1 MKTRREFLVSA
12 GGIALGAAVAPSA
25 LAGLSGSAKGKQMK
39 ILILGGTGFLGP
51 HIVNRA
57 VENGH
62 AVTLFNRGRT
72 GPDLFPDLEH
82 IEGDRYTDL
91 SGLEKAV
98 ADGRRWD
105 AVIDTFTYVP
115 KTVTDAM
122 DVLMPA
128 MGRFVVISTISVYA
142 SNAEPGMDEKAPVAT
157 MDDATADGITTH
169 REVGVH
175 YGAMKAR
182 VEAAAEA
189 RMPGKVCVIRPG
201 LIVGPRDTTGRYSYW
216 PVRGSEGG
224 TMIAPGTGEDHVQI
238 VDVRD
243 LGDFTVR
250 CVEDGR
256 TGLYNALSP
265 AGKWTMRDIV
275 DAAVRTGEAGTAPE
289 WVDAGFLSEHGV
301 NAWQQMPAWI
311 PASRPEYAGVGRMST
326 ARAIAAGLT
335 TRTLEDTNRATLAYY
350 RDRQAELRAE
360 RGDEFGDQWA
370 KDIRGGIS
378 PEKEADVL
386 AAWRA
391 RGAGDPG
398 AG

>member
-1 MKTRREFLVSA
+1 MSTRREFLVTA

-25 LAGLSGSAKGKQMK
+25 LAGWSGAAKGKRMK

-51 HIVNRA
+51 QIVNRA

-62 AVTLFNRGRT
+62 EITLFNRGRT

-98 ADGRRWD
+98 ADGRSWD

-142 SNAEPGMDEKAPVAT
+142 SNAEPGMDEDAPVAT
-157 MDDATADGITTH
+157 IDDETAAGITTH

-201 LIVGPRDTTGRYSYW
+201 LIVGPRDTTGRYTYW

-224 TMIAPGTGEDHVQI
+224 KMIAPGTGDDHVQI

-275 DAAVRTGEAGTAPE
+275 DAAVRTGEAGTTPE

-311 PASRPEYAGVGRMST
+311 PATTPGYGGVGRMST

-350 RDRQAELRAE
+350 RERQAELRAE

-370 KDIRGGIS
+370 QDIRGGIS
-378 PEKEADVL
+378 REKEAQVL
-386 AAWRA
+386 AAWGERE
-391 RGAGDPG
+391 GAGG
-398 AG
+398 